1 MTVRTLTRTN
11 RRRARVIAV
20 AIQKGGTGK
29 TTTTVCLARAA
40 SVRGLKTLVVD
51 FDSQGNT
58 TSTLAIN
65 ELQRG
70 TVTIA
75 DSIKPD
81 DPVPL
86 REIII
91 PTIWPGVDLAPVS
104 TDALIKAE
112 RLIVASDDGRE
123 QRLKEALEPALA
135 DYDLVLIDNAPAL
148 GMLLV
153 NALTACD
160 EVLVVIEADQYSA
173 DGLVKF
179 RTTVNRVRT
188 YYNRSLDW
196 AGILVSK
203 WRNTEDDRFWL
214 NKVRTEFHDAE
225 VWDQDKIPLWSSIK
239 TTLNAGLGLDQSKEA
254 RLRVLAHSYRRMVA
268 HWVPDEELT
277 A

>member
-1 MTVRTLTRTN
+1 M
-11 RRRARVIAV
+11 RRRSLARVIAV

-29 TTTTVCLARAA
+29 TTTTLNLARAA

-58 TSTLAIN
+58 TSTLAV
-65 ELQRG
+65 EPLEPG
-70 TVTIA
+70 TVTVA
-75 DSIKPD
+75 DAIKPD

-86 REIII
+86 REVIV
-91 PTIWPGVDLAPVS
+91 PTIWPGVDLAPVN

-112 RLIVASDDGRE
+112 RLIIASDDGRE
-123 QRLKEALEPALA
+123 HRLREALQPVLA

-153 NALTACD
+153 NALAAAE
-160 EVLVVIEADQYSA
+160 EVLVVIEADQYSC
-173 DGLVKF
+173 DGLVMF
-179 RTTVNRVRT
+179 RTTVNRVKK
-188 YYNRSLDW
+188 YYNNSLDW

-214 NKVRTEFHDAE
+214 NKVMTEFADAE
-225 VWDQDKIPLWSSIK
+225 VWDQDKIPLWTSIK

-254 RLRVLAHSYRRMVA
+254 RLRVLAHSYRRMVSR
-268 HWVPDEELT
+268 WVPDEELT